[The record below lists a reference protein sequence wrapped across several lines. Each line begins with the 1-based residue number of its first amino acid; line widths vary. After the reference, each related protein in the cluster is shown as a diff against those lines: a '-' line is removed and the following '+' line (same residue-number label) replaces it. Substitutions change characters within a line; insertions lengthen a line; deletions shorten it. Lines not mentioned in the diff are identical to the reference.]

1 MIIFY
6 PYFNVTIF
14 PCRYADNQTS
24 FSNIVHLIVAIHL
37 FLRLKHTSYV
47 LYILLIV
54 FHSLFF
60 EYNKISFQNL
70 YVILGGEAL
79 DQCLY

>member
-24 FSNIVHLIVAIHL
+24 FSNIVHLIVAI
-37 FLRLKHTSYV
+37 S
-47 LYILLIV
+47 YILLIV

-60 EYNKISFQNL
+60 EYNKISFQSL

-79 DQCLY
+79 DQCMY